1 MTTAANPCGTGG
13 GTLGTITPQPAH
25 AGDVVCANSGPT
37 WTDCVQG
44 IAGRTV
50 SGGSDTIVSGDRGT
64 TIAYTNASA
73 VAASLT
79 SAATIGNNFYVTV
92 NVQGAGTVT
101 LTPSA
106 GQINGA
112 ASLAVIE
119 GQTCYV
125 HSPDNVNYA
134 ADCSNG
140 QISWGA
146 GLTVTASAHGM
157 TVTPE
162 NRSYFGNVTLASG
175 AGTFTIPGGESF
187 TSTATFGCV
196 ANDTTTIGNGVKAVP
211 ASSTT
216 ATLTGTGSD
225 VISVIC
231 VGH

>member
-1 MTTAANPCGTGG
+1 M
-13 GTLGTITPQPAH
+13 
-25 AGDVVCANSGPT
+25 
-37 WTDCVQG
+37 
-44 IAGRTV
+44 

-64 TIAYTNASA
+64 TIAYTSGSP

-92 NVQGAGTVT
+92 NAQGAGTVT

-112 ASLAVIE
+112 ASLAVVE

-125 HSPDNVNYA
+125 HSPDNVNYT

-140 QISWGA
+140 QISWGT
-146 GLTVTASAHGM
+146 GLTVAASAYGM

-162 NRSYFGNVTLASG
+162 NRSYFGSVTLAG
-175 AGTFTIPGGESF
+175 GTGTFTIPGGESF

-196 ANDTTTIGNGVKAVP
+196 ANDTTTISNGVKAVP

-216 ATLTGTGSD
+216 ATLTGAGSD